1 MEHLTAMIKKISSIL
16 LTALFS
22 FISAFPLSAEQLP
35 LELETPEKPVYY
47 QVKHGSW
54 DTLYVYHKTAPGIYS
69 LILERNSDE
78 NKFNAKYGVSG
89 FEARIQYD
97 VAFNG
102 GKWQYKM
109 SWDNGEGDFGIYEKA
124 KNERLDEKPME
135 EFTFY
140 ESYYDNLME
149 NMADV
154 PGFIYK
160 DSEGNTHFN
169 LKDNTFAIRCRYI
182 ISWEDKEYRR
192 HYLTGPWSE
201 TGTIGK
207 DAEKFELPEFDG
219 VLPPP
224 VLTSMRFSDNSVDFF
239 LENDPKITNL
249 MLLSFFDNKDRLD
262 SIDTEVRVN
271 GGEWR
276 SVSIANAGWFYD
288 GRRST
293 NVEGLFDGDNLD
305 LRVRYRYFFNDEE
318 KYTEWASNVSG
329 EAGPASDVEAVQE
342 GKAEGGNA
350 AAAAKTQA
358 ANKCLFGFA
367 LCCIMWHGFSICVW
381 IIAALVLL
389 TVLYALIKSVTR
401 KNNV

>member
-1 MEHLTAMIKKISSIL
+1 MKINLKRMFLGIVFPAAFAFVSMP
-16 LTALFS
+16 S
-22 FISAFPLSAEQLP
+22 FAEQLP
-35 LELETPEKPVYY
+35 LELETPEKPVYD

-54 DTLYVYHKTAPGIYS
+54 DSLYVYHKTSPGIYS
-69 LILERNSDE
+69 LILEQNSDG

-109 SWDNGEGDFGIYEKA
+109 SWDNNEGDFGIYNKA
-124 KNERLDEKPME
+124 KSEPFDEKPME
-135 EFTFY
+135 EFTLY
-140 ESYYDNLME
+140 ESYYEPLME
-149 NMADV
+149 NMSDV

-160 DSEGNTHFN
+160 DSEGNTRFN
-169 LKDNTFAIRCRYI
+169 LNDNTMAIRCRYI
-182 ISWEDKEYRR
+182 ISWEDKEYTR

-201 TGTIGK
+201 TGMIGK

-224 VLTSMRFSDNSVDFF
+224 VLTSMRFSDNDVDFF

-262 SIDTEVRVN
+262 SIEGEVRIN

-276 SVSIANAGWFYD
+276 STYIANAGWFYD
-288 GRRST
+288 GRRVT

-305 LRVRYRYFFNDEE
+305 LRIRYRYFFNDEE

-329 EAGPASDVEAVQE
+329 EAGAVSDEENVQD
-342 GKAEGGNA
+342 GNSSNGSVSS
-350 AAAAKTQA
+350 KSKA

-367 LCCIMWHGFSICVW
+367 LCCMAWNGISICIW
-381 IIAALVLL
+381 IIVAVILLIVLWIA
-389 TVLYALIKSVTR
+389 VKSLFS
-401 KNNV
+401 KNNG